1 MALSVKEI
9 ERLMAKSDGELLDEI
24 GALTLKT
31 LEDEPGAERLAFSIQ
46 PARDLGSAIFKRL
59 HKELHSLICGGVQ
72 TDEERE
78 KLKKMLSLDVAG
90 MSVALA
96 TLLVS
101 QFAVSPAIAAI
112 VALLVVKKFIQPAGE
127 EFCEFWSKNT

>member
-46 PARDLGSAIFKRL
+46 PARDLGSAIFQRL
-59 HKELHSLICGGVQ
+59 HKELHSLICGGAQ

-78 KLKKMLSLDVAG
+78 KLKKMLSLDAAG

-101 QFAVSPAIAAI
+101 QFAVSPTIAAI
-112 VALLVVKKFIQPAGE
+112 VALLAVKKFIQPAGE
-127 EFCEFWSKNT
+127 EFCEFWAKNT